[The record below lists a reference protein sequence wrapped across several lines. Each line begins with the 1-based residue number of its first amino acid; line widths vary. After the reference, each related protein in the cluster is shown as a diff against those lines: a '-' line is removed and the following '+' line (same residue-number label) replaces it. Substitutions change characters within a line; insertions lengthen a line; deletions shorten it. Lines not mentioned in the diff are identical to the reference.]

1 MNGIIRLKPLTIDDF
16 LALYECEKIELSDEV
31 RAVIESSYNFL
42 CRKLSTRDEAI
53 YGVNTGFGALCSTRI
68 NDSALEEL
76 QYNLLRSHAAGT
88 GETVPTSI
96 VRMMLLIKILH
107 LSKGYSGVQ
116 LATVERLVEM
126 YNLRVYPVVYEQGS
140 LGASGD
146 LAPLAHLVLPLIGEG
161 DVWYNRLK
169 RPTFEVFKLLGLSPV
184 RLAPKEA
191 LALLNGT
198 QFMNAYALY
207 ILIEV
212 LNYWQIW
219 LNITALSL
227 YAFDASVSPFHP
239 LLHAIRPHQGQK
251 EVSEYFYNLFLD
263 NSYMQSA
270 KPYVQDPYS
279 FRCVPQVYGAC
290 LDTIRFTQ
298 NTFLTELNSVSDN
311 PNIFVNEKLI
321 LSGGNFHGQP
331 LAMALDFLSIALSE
345 LGSISE
351 RRCYWLLSGTRRLP
365 PFLAFNPGLESGLM
379 IAQYTAAALV
389 NQNKSLCMPNSVDT
403 IPTSNGQEDHVSM
416 GANAALKA
424 IKILQNTKK
433 LFAIEALHALRAI
446 QILDNQKYLP
456 YSLQPFFNHLSETL
470 SLPKEDF
477 YMHDAIEKT
486 YNSLYNA

>member
-1 MNGIIRLKPLTIDDF
+1 MNGIIRPEPLEIEEF
-16 LALYECEKIELSDEV
+16 ISLYKSDKISLSEEV
-31 RAVIESSYNFL
+31 KQAIESSYKFL
-42 CRKLSTRDEAI
+42 CDRIHTSDEAI
-53 YGVNTGFGALCSTRI
+53 YGVNTGFGALCNTRI
-68 NDSALEEL
+68 EASALEEL
-76 QYNLLRSHAAGT
+76 QYNLIRSHAAGT

-107 LSKGYSGVQ
+107 LSKGHSGVQ
-116 LATVERLVEM
+116 LATVEKLIEL

-146 LAPLAHLVLPLIGEG
+146 LAPLAHLALPLIGEG
-161 DVWYNRLK
+161 EVWYNRLK
-169 RPTFEVFKLLGLSPV
+169 RPTIEVFKLLGLTPV
-184 RLAPKEA
+184 RLSPKEA

-198 QFMNAYALY
+198 QFMNAYALH
-207 ILIEV
+207 ILVET
-212 LNYWQIW
+212 LKYWQTW

-227 YAFDASVSPFHP
+227 FAFDASVSPFHP

-251 EVSEYFYNLFLD
+251 EVADYYFKLFLD
-263 NSYMQSA
+263 NSYMQSS

-298 NTFLTELNSVSDN
+298 KIFFTELNSVSDN
-311 PNIFVNEKLI
+311 PNIFVNEKMI

-331 LAMALDFLSIALSE
+331 LAMALDFISIALSE
-345 LGSISE
+345 MGSISE
-351 RRCYWLLSGTRRLP
+351 RRCYWMLSGTRRLP

-389 NQNKSLCMPNSVDT
+389 NQNKTLCMPNSVDT

-456 YSLQPFFNHLSETL
+456 YSLQPFFNQLSETI

-477 YMHDAIEKT
+477 YMHDAIEKS
-486 YNSLYNA
+486 YNFLYSA